1 MVEMLRRANYE
12 RLLKFLKSAKGKII
26 QLLRKEWCTM
36 KTIGIIG
43 GMSYESSIHYYERI
57 NNQVNAEVGNLTC
70 ARMII
75 YNVNFEEIRKFMLN
89 NDWDKIGVELAS
101 IAIKL
106 ENAGADCIV
115 IATNTMHKLADYVQ
129 KKINIPLI
137 HIADCVAEK
146 CKQSKVFNVGLLGT
160 KYTMVENFLKDRL
173 KENGLT
179 VTTPENQKDINE
191 IDRIIFDELCK
202 GEIKDLSKKY
212 YTDVINKMIETKGI
226 EGIILGCTEIEMLIK
241 PKDIQIPIFDTTQ
254 SHIDSIVNICIEKVS
269 L

>member
-1 MVEMLRRANYE
+1 
-12 RLLKFLKSAKGKII
+12 
-26 QLLRKEWCTM
+26 M

-57 NNQVNAEVGNLTC
+57 NDQVNDEAGNLTC
-70 ARMII
+70 AKMII
-75 YNVNFEEIRKFMLN
+75 YNVNFEEIRKLMLN
-89 NDWDKIGVELAS
+89 NEWNEIGVELAN

-129 KKINIPLI
+129 SKINIPLI

-146 CKQSKVFNVGLLGT
+146 CKKTGIFNVGLLGT
-160 KYTMVENFLKDRL
+160 KYTMVEDFFKDRL
-173 KENGLT
+173 KYNGLI
-179 VTTPENQKDINE
+179 VNTPENSQEIDE

-202 GEIKDLSKKY
+202 GKIKDVSKKY
-212 YTDVINKMIETKGI
+212 YINVINEMIEHKGI
-226 EGIILGCTEIEMLIK
+226 DGIILGCTEIEMLIK
-241 PKDIQIPIFDTTQ
+241 SKDIQIPIFDTTQ
-254 SHIDSIVNICIEKVS
+254 SHIDSIVDICLEKIS